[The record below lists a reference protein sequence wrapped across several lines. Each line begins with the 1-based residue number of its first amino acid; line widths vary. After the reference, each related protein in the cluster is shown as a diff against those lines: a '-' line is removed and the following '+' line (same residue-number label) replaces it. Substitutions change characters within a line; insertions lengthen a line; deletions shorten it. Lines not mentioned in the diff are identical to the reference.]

1 MLSKV
6 NFIVDVREARLVAV
20 DADNKIIEQES
31 WSLPTPI
38 ARDEA
43 ASAAAAVFDEIYDYM
58 NFVVHGDAKR

>member
-1 MLSKV
+1 VLSKV

-31 WSLPTPI
+31 WALPAPI

-43 ASAAAAVFDEIYDYM
+43 ASAASAVFDEVYDYM
-58 NFVVHGDAKR
+58 NFLVHGDAKR